1 MAFVLDANWT
11 SLARNVEVWG
21 KNVCEDAVE
30 ACKHTT
36 YLTVHITRQIEACSE
51 NVLGWDSEMMPRI
64 SHFLQVNFILLSEN
78 PERPGSV
85 FIDRVRQISR
95 FLMYVRR
102 KMDVFSKYES
112 IEVHG
117 KRFTSMVRRL

>member
-1 MAFVLDANWT
+1 MQRERTWLGLGNDVAN
-11 SLARNVEVWG
+11 
-21 KNVCEDAVE
+21 
-30 ACKHTT
+30 
-36 YLTVHITRQIEACSE
+36 ITFFPGQLHPTIGE
-51 NVLGWDSEMMPRI
+51 
-64 SHFLQVNFILLSEN
+64 
-78 PERPGSV
+78 PGSV
-85 FIDRVRQISR
+85 FIDGVRQISR